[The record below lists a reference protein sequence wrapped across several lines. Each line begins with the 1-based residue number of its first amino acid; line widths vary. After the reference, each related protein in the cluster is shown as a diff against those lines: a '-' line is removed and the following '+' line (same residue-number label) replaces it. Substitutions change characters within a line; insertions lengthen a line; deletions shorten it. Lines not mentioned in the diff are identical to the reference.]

1 MSAFKDMVARDIH
14 TTFLNVDEF
23 GEKRTVIYDGERYE
37 DIPVVLDEVVQ
48 DSRTQMEDDHVQ
60 GLYQATDLLFCA
72 LSDLGWNRP
81 EKGQKLLIND
91 EEGSGGFFH
100 PYYVAKS
107 TTENG
112 LLKVWLEAID
122 E

>member
-72 LSDLGWNRP
+72 LSDLGGNRP

-91 EEGSGGFFH
+91 EEGGDGFFH